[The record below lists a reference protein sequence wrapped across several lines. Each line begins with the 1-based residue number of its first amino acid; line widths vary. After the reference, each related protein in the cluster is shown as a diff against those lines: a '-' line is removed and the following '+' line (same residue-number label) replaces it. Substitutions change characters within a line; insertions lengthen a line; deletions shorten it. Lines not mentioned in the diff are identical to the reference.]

1 MASLTVMEPDKE
13 PRTIPLGDDPLVI
26 GRSHSKCTLTF
37 DFLGI
42 SGKHCEI
49 VRAGE
54 TFKIIDLDSANHTF
68 VNGRMIAE
76 HYLNQGDRIALG
88 VIILIFNNETQKQPA
103 KAQSK
108 VTPAAEPVP
117 AADSGTFSEPTF
129 IMQGVKLQKKMMQ
142 IRSGS
147 TAAVDDEGEPL
158 KEAARRPPT
167 GAKARDYADAVNKAE
182 KADAPAS
189 SNEGLVRWLFFVL
202 GFFAAASLAFGLAVY
217 LKVLNF

>member
-1 MASLTVMEPDKE
+1 MASITVMEPDKE

-26 GRSHSKCTLTF
+26 GRSHSKCKLTF

-42 SGKHCEI
+42 SGTHCEI
-49 VRAGE
+49 VKSGD

-88 VIILIFNNETQKQPA
+88 VIILIFNNETQKQLA
-103 KAQSK
+103 KAQTK
-108 VTPAAEPVP
+108 VTPAVDPAP
-117 AADSGTFSEPTF
+117 AADGGTFSEPTF
-129 IMQGVKLQKKMMQ
+129 IMQGVKLQKKMLQ
-142 IRSGS
+142 LRSGK
-147 TAAVDDEGEPL
+147 TEAVDDEGEPL
-158 KEAARRPPT
+158 KDAVRKPPAEAT
-167 GAKARDYADAVNKAE
+167 ARDYANAVNKSE
-182 KADAPAS
+182 KADAATS